1 MSNTKLKPLYL
12 SDLFHKNTDSEH
24 RVSVNE
30 LVDMLEKLG
39 ISAERKGLYRDIDAL
54 VEYGLDIKKTTSG
67 YFLDK
72 RKFSLAEIRI
82 LISAVQSAS
91 FISDKRTQE
100 LVSKLMDYLSVYQA
114 EAILQQSNI
123 ATVKNDNE
131 EIFTIIEAVNIAISK
146 CRRISFSY
154 YKRDLNRR
162 DVIQRHGRRYRVSP
176 YAMIWEQ
183 DKYYLVCNMDER
195 DDLTHFRLD
204 RMKNVRIEPMAWRH
218 FSQVSEYKSS
228 FNIADYARKC
238 YNMYGGAVE
247 NVTLRCSNAILNDV
261 FDRFGNDI
269 IPKRDGMEHF
279 IFSVKASV
287 GIGLISWI
295 SQFGENI
302 EIIAPD
308 HLRSEMILRLNKMMS
323 LYKS

>member
-131 EIFTIIEAVNIAISK
+131 EIFTIIEAINIAISK
-146 CRRISFSY
+146 
-154 YKRDLNRR
+154 
-162 DVIQRHGRRYRVSP
+162 
-176 YAMIWEQ
+176 
-183 DKYYLVCNMDER
+183 
-195 DDLTHFRLD
+195 
-204 RMKNVRIEPMAWRH
+204 
-218 FSQVSEYKSS
+218 
-228 FNIADYARKC
+228 
-238 YNMYGGAVE
+238 
-247 NVTLRCSNAILNDV
+247 
-261 FDRFGNDI
+261 
-269 IPKRDGMEHF
+269 
-279 IFSVKASV
+279 
-287 GIGLISWI
+287 
-295 SQFGENI
+295 
-302 EIIAPD
+302 
-308 HLRSEMILRLNKMMS
+308 
-323 LYKS
+323 